1 MLITP
6 AIRRRR
12 TWSLLKIP
20 AIPGLRV
27 TSPLKLQELSTRC
40 NDDSGYRREVPDL
53 TFAAVDPTSTAAA
66 GILREYFVDIV
77 GRHHAHPATSQ
88 QIDDAIQHEP
98 SADLC
103 GKTGVL
109 IVATRAGVTM
119 GCGGLR
125 FVDRATSELTRV
137 FVRPDQ
143 RGAGVGEQIV
153 TELEQRAR
161 DIGHDLVRLD
171 TRSDLSEARRLYSR
185 LGYTEVV
192 AFNSDPYAQHW
203 LAKRL

>member
-1 MLITP
+1 M
-6 AIRRRR
+6 
-12 TWSLLKIP
+12 
-20 AIPGLRV
+20 
-27 TSPLKLQELSTRC
+27 
-40 NDDSGYRREVPDL
+40 PDL
-53 TFAAVDPTSTAAA
+53 TFAAVDPHSAAA
-66 GILREYFVDIV
+66 VGILREYFADIV
-77 GRHHAHPATSQ
+77 GRHHTRGATSQ
-88 QIDDAIQHEP
+88 EIDDALRLEP
-98 SADLC
+98 SADLQ

-109 IVATRAGVTM
+109 IVATRAGVTI

-143 RGAGVGEQIV
+143 RGAGGGEQIV

-192 AFNSDPYAQHW
+192 AFNSEPYAQHW